1 MKLLLTNDSHWGVR
15 NSSEVFE
22 NHIVNFHKQLLKYI
36 KKNKITKIVN
46 LGDFFDR
53 RKEIN
58 FRTLDTVKREFLN
71 PLKDMNV
78 SMDMI
83 VGNHDVH
90 WKNTNE
96 LNSLQLLMS
105 DYDNVTVYTKPT
117 EVAYDGLNVL
127 MLPWI
132 NSGNYTESINA
143 IESSRSSVCF
153 AHLELSGFIYQQGL
167 EATHGMSRD
176 LFNDFQMVLTGHYHS
191 KSDDGRIFYLGTQ
204 YDLTWADYGEKKYF
218 HVFDTN
224 TLELTPVENE
234 DLLFKKLIYDDNG
247 EDDIEDVIKKENFS
261 RFTGKI
267 VKVIVQEKR
276 SAVAFDLFMDKLS
289 KSKPFEITVVDDTKN
304 RLINTSST
312 NILVNDHFATIRHA
326 VENLNTTL
334 DKETLIRLMN
344 ELYDEAIQ

>member
-1 MKLLLTNDSHWGVR
+1 MQILLLNDSHWGVR

-22 NHIVNFHKQLLKYI
+22 QHIVNFHKQVLKYI
-36 KKNKITKIVN
+36 KENKISKVVN

-71 PLKDMNV
+71 PLKEMNV

-105 DYDNVTVYTKPT
+105 EYDNVTVYTEPT
-117 EVAYDGLNVL
+117 EVEFNGLKVL

-132 NSGNYTESINA
+132 NSGNYEKSIKA
-143 IESSRSSVCF
+143 VESSRSSVCF
-153 AHLELSGFIYQQGL
+153 AHLELSGFIYQQGH

-176 LFNDFQMVLTGHYHS
+176 LFSDFQLVLTGHYHS

-204 YDLTWADYGEKKYF
+204 YDLTWADYGERKYF
-218 HVFDTN
+218 HIFDTD
-224 TLELTPVENE
+224 TLELTPIENE

-247 EDDIEDVIKKENFS
+247 SDDIEDIIKRENFS
-261 RFTGKI
+261 RFAGKM

-289 KSKPFEITVVDDTKN
+289 KSKPYEITVVDDTKN
-304 RLINTSST
+304 RLINTSNT
-312 NILVNDHFATIRHA
+312 NILVNDHFSTIRHA

-334 DKETLIRLMN
+334 DKESLIRLMN